1 VSKEQLAE
9 IVGKLEQFWVWQ
21 MEPNLLQ
28 VGPITIRYYGV
39 LFAAG
44 LLLGFY
50 LWRWQMLRPGHDRVV
65 TEKFLIW
72 GVIAVLAGSRLGH
85 CLFYEPEI
93 YLRNPLKILKIW
105 EGGLASHGA
114 TVGIITTVW
123 LYAKRYGFS
132 VVEMMDRM
140 ALPTCMGALFVRLG
154 NFMNSEIVGRVWDGP
169 WATRFPAYTHMNQ
182 NLWENAHSQRL
193 SFVAEALPRHP
204 SQLYE
209 AAGAIV
215 VFLILMAVDRALKE
229 KRPRGLMAGIFLAG
243 YFTFRFVVEYFKEF
257 QSLGRLVV
265 HEDLKVVVMEPTS
278 GLTMGQYLSLPFI
291 ALGLALVA
299 YALAKRL
306 PASAPSTK
314 VTGSKTPP
322 PRKKRT

>member
-1 VSKEQLAE
+1 
-9 IVGKLEQFWVWQ
+9 
-21 MEPNLLQ
+21 
-28 VGPITIRYYGV
+28 
-39 LFAAG
+39 
-44 LLLGFY
+44 
-50 LWRWQMLRPGHDRVV
+50 
-65 TEKFLIW
+65 
-72 GVIAVLAGSRLGH
+72 
-85 CLFYEPEI
+85 
-93 YLRNPLKILKIW
+93 
-105 EGGLASHGA
+105 
-114 TVGIITTVW
+114 
-123 LYAKRYGFS
+123 
-132 VVEMMDRM
+132 
-140 ALPTCMGALFVRLG
+140 
-154 NFMNSEIVGRVWDGP
+154 
-169 WATRFPAYTHMNQ
+169 
-182 NLWENAHSQRL
+182 
-193 SFVAEALPRHP
+193 
-204 SQLYE
+204 LYE